1 MQSKFGLVA
10 LSVMATLVLFG
21 GNTAEA
27 KSEKTDKTADTPA
40 VEVKAEAKEPT
51 TVTIVSGDTLADIAT
66 KHNTSYV
73 RLFNA
78 NDKIANPDMIYV
90 GDSVRIPAE
99 DEQLPDR
106 FSLLTPAVQ
115 AEVVAADTV
124 GQATGQTGAAA
135 AAPVQRSAY
144 RGSSAGNTYAYGWC
158 TWYAKQMRPDLPNNL
173 GNGGSW
179 VANAAAQGI
188 PTGSTPQVG
197 AIAEQP
203 GHVAYVEAVNGNM
216 VTISE
221 MGWNYQQG
229 QFNRR
234 TVPASNF
241 RYIY

>member
-27 KSEKTDKTADTPA
+27 KSESTDKKEAQTPA
-40 VEVKAEAKEPT
+40 VVEEQPVV
-51 TVTIVSGDTLADIAT
+51 VTIKEGDTLADIAAG
-66 KHNTSYV
+66 HNTSYV

-90 GDSVRIPAE
+90 GDNVRIPKA

-106 FSLLTPAVQ
+106 FSQLTAAVQ
-115 AEVVAADTV
+115 AQVVAADVV

-135 AAPVQRSAY
+135 AAPVTAY

-158 TWYAKQMRPDLPNNL
+158 TWWAKQMRPDLPNNL
-173 GNGGSW
+173 GNGGQW

-188 PTGSTPQVG
+188 PTGSAARAG
-197 AIAEQP
+197 AIAEIP
-203 GHVAYVEAVNGNM
+203 GHVAYVESVSGGM
-216 VTISE
+216 MTITE
-221 MGWNYQQG
+221 YGWNYTQG

-234 TVPASNF
+234 TVPTSGWQF
-241 RYIY
+241 IY